1 MTPYHKKLIFQ
12 EKVVDATLGKK
23 IWMGCTKAYC
33 PFTFSFVSGSRCCLI
48 VENYKERAPS
58 EMTTEYTLGS

>member
-1 MTPYHKKLIFQ
+1 MQRSAKKM
-12 EKVVDATLGKK
+12 
-23 IWMGCTKAYC
+23 WMGCTMAYC

-58 EMTTEYTLGS
+58 EITTEYTLGS